1 MSISAI
7 APPPAAISWAQL
19 HTAIVQALRHVE
31 PGSPAYITADVLTDE
46 LLDAL
51 ASSTGTEP
59 ATTAGQGSPTEQTR
73 PPIHLQDPKD

>member
-7 APPPAAISWAQL
+7 APHPAAISWTQL

-51 ASSTGTEP
+51 SSPTGTEP
-59 ATTAGQGSPTEQTR
+59 ATTAGQGSPPE
-73 PPIHLQDPKD
+73 

>member
-7 APPPAAISWAQL
+7 APSPASITWTQL

-51 ASSTGTEP
+51 SSATGTAP
-59 ATTAGQGSPTEQTR
+59 AATAGQGSPPE
-73 PPIHLQDPKD
+73 